1 MKIYTR
7 SGDAGQTGL
16 FGGQRVAKTHPRVE
30 AYGVLD
36 ELNAV
41 IGLAASYLD
50 DPDLGARLTGLQSR
64 LFDIGADLATPADT
78 RAGAWLPRAQAD
90 WVAALETDIDAME
103 AELPPLATFILPGG
117 SPGAAWL
124 HLARTVCRRAERRTI
139 QAAEADPTIS
149 PVIVAYLNRLGDWLF
164 VAARLA
170 NARAGVVEQPWQPD
184 RDPGQA

>member
-7 SGDAGQTGL
+7 SGDTGETGL
-16 FGGQRVAKTHPRVE
+16 FGGQRVAKSHPRVE
-30 AYGVLD
+30 AYGALD

-41 IGLAASYLD
+41 IGLAVANID
-50 DPDLGARLTGLQSR
+50 DSDLRARLTGVQSR
-64 LFDIGADLATPADT
+64 LFDIGADLATPAGS
-78 RAGAWLPRAQAD
+78 RAGDWLPRAQPE
-90 WVAALETDIDAME
+90 WVAAVEADIDAME
-103 AELPPLATFILPGG
+103 AELTPLATFILPGG

-170 NARAGVVEQPWQPD
+170 NARAGVSEQPWQPD
-184 RDPGQA
+184 RDRGEA